1 MHDDVHDTLRA
12 TNDDEIIKMNCST
25 TKSTNFEPET
35 ADRPIENR
43 QRAKKQTR
51 NKKNCQENNETETT
65 KQNEK

>member
-35 ADRPIENR
+35 ADRPTDWESTES
-43 QRAKKQTR
+43 KKADSKQ
-51 NKKNCQENNETETT
+51 KKLSG
-65 KQNEK
+65 K